1 MRNLFK
7 YTFGT
12 ATAGDGGGCAKEK
25 YLNLPRNS
33 LLPFP
38 SPTVGDSRDMQIFNI
53 AKDLLF
59 SPV

>member
-33 LLPFP
+33 LLPFSLSDGWGIP
-38 SPTVGDSRDMQIFNI
+38 VIC
-53 AKDLLF
+53 KF
-59 SPV
+59 SI